1 MWVTDMPERSKVFPA
16 DPGAGY
22 LARKTEIDKAIDRT
36 LKSGKYILG
45 EAVSLLE
52 QEFSE
57 YLGVFSA
64 LGVANGTD
72 AITLGLLSG
81 GIQPGDEVITVSHT
95 ASATIAAIERSGGVP
110 VFVDIE
116 PATFT
121 LNPDHLDDAL
131 SPRTKAIVPVH
142 IYGHPADMLRVCRFA
157 EVHGLDVVEDCA
169 QSHGASIGGRKMGA
183 WGEVGAFSF
192 YPTKNLGALGDG
204 GMVSGK
210 NLERLERVRLLREYG
225 WKERYVSSV
234 AGMNSRLEDIQAAV
248 VRVKLLFL
256 DEDNST
262 RKKLADLYRN
272 ELIGRDLVL
281 PIQKAD
287 CSHVYHQFVVRVQN
301 RNALRE
307 HMRSHGIIAP
317 VLYPVPVHLQ
327 PAYKASRVSAEL
339 AETERAASEI
349 LCLPIY
355 PELAEK
361 DIARVIKAVITFS

>member
-1 MWVTDMPERSKVFPA
+1 MTDRSKVFPA

-22 LARKTEIDKAIDRT
+22 LARKAEIDEAINRT
-36 LKSGKYILG
+36 LKSGKFILG
-45 EAVSLLE
+45 EEVSLSE
-52 QEFSE
+52 HEFSE

-95 ASATIAAIERSGGVP
+95 ASATVAAIERSGGVA

-121 LNPDHLDDAL
+121 MNPDQLDAAL

-142 IYGHPADMLRVCRFA
+142 MYGHPTDMIRVCRFA
-157 EVHGLDVVEDCA
+157 ETHGLDVVEDCA
-169 QSHGASIGGRKMGA
+169 QSHGASIGGRMTGA

-204 GMVSGK
+204 GMLSGQ
-210 NLERLERVRLLREYG
+210 NLERLDRARLVREYG

-234 AGMNSRLEDIQAAV
+234 PGMNSRLDDIQAAV
-248 VRVKLLFL
+248 VRVKLAYL
-256 DEDNST
+256 DQDNHT
-262 RKKLADLYRN
+262 RKRLADLYRN
-272 ELIGRDLVL
+272 ELGGRDLVL
-281 PIQKAD
+281 PVQRTE
-287 CSHVYHQFVVRVQN
+287 CSHVYHQFVVRIQN
-301 RNALRE
+301 RDALRE
-307 HMRSHGIIAP
+307 HMESHGIIAS

-327 PAYKASRVSAEL
+327 PAYRKCRVSSAGL
-339 AETERAASEI
+339 VETERAADQI

-355 PELAEK
+355 PELTEK
-361 DIARVIKAVITFS
+361 AVARVIQAVTSFS